1 MVFMSEKLKLDN
13 RSTSIVKDAA
23 SHMAEVVVG
32 EEMLINMGP
41 QHPSTHGVLNKV
53 LKTDGEIIS
62 EVFPQIGYL
71 HRGLEKIAEKLNYH
85 QFMPYTDRIDYLAA
99 MNCNLAYAMAIE
111 KLAAIEVPKRAEY
124 IRVIMAELNRIAT
137 HLVFM
142 GTMGLETGA
151 WTPIVYGFRE
161 REEILDLFEMTCGQ
175 RLTYNYMRIGGVS
188 DDLPNGFVDKARKFC
203 DVLEKKLV
211 EYNNLLSYNQIFI
224 DRMAKVGVLPADLA
238 VDYGV
243 TGPALRGSGVKWDL
257 RKNEP
262 YSVYPELEF
271 DIPVGKGELGKVGDA
286 WDRYMVRMREIE
298 QSIRIVRQALDK
310 LPAGD
315 VRAKVGRI
323 FKPAQGEVYVRAE
336 NPRGELGFYVVSD
349 GSANPYRLKIR
360 TGSFNNLSAVPPISK
375 GMMISDFVI
384 TLGSFDVVLP
394 EIDR

>member
-1 MVFMSEKLKLDN
+1 MSQNQEPTTIVKNAATRMSE
-13 RSTSIVKDAA
+13 
-23 SHMAEVVVG
+23 VVLG

-62 EVFPQIGYL
+62 EVFPQVGYL

-85 QFMPYTDRIDYLAA
+85 QFMPYTDRIDYLAS
-99 MNCNLAYAMAIE
+99 MNCNMAYAMAVE
-111 KLAAIEVPKRAEY
+111 KLASIEVPKRAEY
-124 IRVIMAELNRIAT
+124 IRVVMAEFNRIAT

-188 DDLPNGFVDKARKFC
+188 DDLPSGFVDKARRFC
-203 DVLEKKLV
+203 DMLEQKWV

-224 DRMAKVGVLPADLA
+224 MRMAKVGVLPVDLA
-238 VDYGV
+238 IDYGV
-243 TGPALRGSGVKWDL
+243 TGPVLRGSGVKWDL

-271 DIPVGKGELGKVGDA
+271 DIPIGTGELGQVGDA
-286 WDRYMVRMREIE
+286 WDRYMVRMREIK
-298 QSIRIVRQALDK
+298 QSIRIIRQALDK
-310 LPAGD
+310 MPSGE

-323 FKPAQGEVYVRAE
+323 FKPAAGEVYSRAE

-360 TGSFNNLSAVPPISK
+360 TASFNNLSAVPPISK
-375 GMMISDFVI
+375 GMMISDFVM
-384 TLGSFDVVLP
+384 TLGSFDIVLP
-394 EIDR
+394 EVDR

>member
-1 MVFMSEKLKLDN
+1 MSEALKLD
-13 RSTSIVKDAA
+13 SQATTILKDAA
-23 SHMAEVVVG
+23 SRLEEVVVG

-85 QFMPYTDRIDYLAA
+85 QFMPYTDRIDYLSA
-99 MNCNLAYAMAIE
+99 MNCNFAYAMAVE
-111 KLAAIEVPKRAEY
+111 KLAGIEVPKRAEY
-124 IRVIMAELNRIAT
+124 IRVIMAEFNRIAS
-137 HLVFM
+137 HLVFF
-142 GTMGLETGA
+142 GTMGLEAGA
-151 WTPIVYGFRE
+151 FTPLLYGFRE

-188 DDLPNGFVDKARKFC
+188 DDLPDGFVDKARRFC

-211 EYNNLLSYNQIFI
+211 EYNNLLSYNQIFVI
-224 DRMAKVGVLPADLA
+224 RMANVGVLPVDLA
-238 VDYGV
+238 IDYGV
-243 TGPALRGSGVKWDL
+243 TGPVLRGSGVKWDL

-271 DIPVGKGELGKVGDA
+271 DIPTGKGEMGKVGDA
-286 WDRYMVRMREIE
+286 WDRYMVRMREME
-298 QSIRIVRQALDK
+298 QSIRIIRQALDK
-310 LPAGD
+310 MPSGD

-323 FKPAQGEVYVRAE
+323 LKPPQGEVYFRAE

-349 GSANPYRLKIR
+349 GSTNPYRLKIR
-360 TGSFNNLSAVPPISK
+360 TASFNNLSAVPPISK
-375 GMMISDFVI
+375 GTMISDFVLL
-384 TLGSFDVVLP
+384 LGSFDVVLP

>member
-1 MVFMSEKLKLDN
+1 MSEKLKLDN

>member
-1 MVFMSEKLKLDN
+1 MS
-13 RSTSIVKDAA
+13 
-23 SHMAEVVVG
+23 EVVVG

-71 HRGLEKIAEKLNYH
+71 HRGLEKMAEKLNYH
-85 QFMPYTDRIDYLAA
+85 QFMPYTDRIDYLAS
-99 MNCNLAYAMAIE
+99 MNCNFAYAMAVE

-124 IRVIMAELNRIAT
+124 IRVVMAEFNRIAT

-142 GTMGLETGA
+142 GTMGMETGA
-151 WTPIVYGFRE
+151 FTPVLYGFRE

-188 DDLPNGFVDKARKFC
+188 DDLPNGFADKARKFC
-203 DVLEKKLV
+203 DVLEQKWD

-224 DRMAKVGVLPADLA
+224 MRMAKVGVLPVDLA
-238 VDYGV
+238 IDYGV
-243 TGPALRGSGVKWDL
+243 TGPVLRGSGVKWDL

-271 DIPVGKGELGKVGDA
+271 DIPVGTGEQGKVGDA
-286 WDRYMVRMREIE
+286 WDRYMVRMREIK
-298 QSIRIVRQALDK
+298 QSIRIIRQALDK
-310 LPAGD
+310 MPSGD

-323 FKPAQGEVYVRAE
+323 FKPAAGEVYVRSE

-349 GSANPYRLKIR
+349 GTANPYRLKIR
-360 TGSFNNLSAVPPISK
+360 TGSFSNLSAVPPISK
-375 GMMISDFVI
+375 GTMISDFVM

>member
-1 MVFMSEKLKLDN
+1 MSQNQEQTTIIKN
-13 RSTSIVKDAA
+13 AA
-23 SHMAEVVVG
+23 TLMSEVVVG

-41 QHPSTHGVLNKV
+41 QHPSTHGVLNMV

-62 EVFPQIGYL
+62 EVFPQLGYL

-85 QFMPYTDRIDYLAA
+85 QFMPYTDRIDYLSA
-99 MNCNLAYAMAIE
+99 MNCNLAYAMAVE
-111 KLAAIEVPKRAEY
+111 KLAGIEVPKRAEY
-124 IRVIMAELNRIAT
+124 IRVVMAEFNRIAT

-188 DDLPNGFVDKARKFC
+188 DDLPNGFVDKARRFC
-203 DVLEKKLV
+203 DMLEQKWE
-211 EYNNLLSYNQIFI
+211 EYNNLLTYNQIFI
-224 DRMAKVGVLPADLA
+224 MRMAKVGVLPAELA
-238 VDYGV
+238 IDYGV

-271 DIPVGKGELGKVGDA
+271 DIPIGTGEQGKVGDA
-286 WDRYMVRMREIE
+286 WDRYMVRMREIK
-298 QSIRIVRQALDK
+298 QSIRIIRQALDK
-310 LPAGD
+310 MPSGD
-315 VRAKVGRI
+315 IRAKVGRI
-323 FKPAQGEVYVRAE
+323 FKPAAGEVYVRSE

-349 GSANPYRLKIR
+349 GMANPYRLKIR
-360 TGSFNNLSAVPPISK
+360 TGSFSNLSAVPSISQ
-375 GMMISDFVI
+375 GTMISDFVM
-384 TLGSFDVVLP
+384 TMGSFDVVLP

>member
-1 MVFMSEKLKLDN
+1 MNQNQEP
-13 RSTSIVKDAA
+13 TTIVRNAA
-23 SHMAEVVVG
+23 TGMEEVLIG

-53 LKTDGEIIS
+53 LKTNGEIIS

-85 QFMPYTDRIDYLAA
+85 QFMPYTDRIDYLAS
-99 MNCNLAYAMAIE
+99 MNCNFAYAMAVE
-111 KLAAIEVPKRAEY
+111 KLASIEVPKRAEY
-124 IRVIMAELNRIAT
+124 IRVVMAELNRIAT

-188 DDLPNGFVDKARKFC
+188 DDLPAGFIDKARKFC
-203 DVLEKKLV
+203 DVLEQKWV

-224 DRMAKVGVLPADLA
+224 GRMAKVGVLPAELA
-238 VDYGV
+238 IDYGV

-271 DIPVGKGELGKVGDA
+271 DIPVGTGEQGKLGDA
-286 WDRYMVRMREIE
+286 WDRYMVRMREIK

-310 LPAGD
+310 MPGGE

-323 FKPAQGEVYVRAE
+323 FKPAKGEVYVRSE

-349 GSANPYRLKIR
+349 GTANPYRLKIR

-375 GMMISDFVI
+375 GTMISDFVM

>member
-1 MVFMSEKLKLDN
+1 MIDSLKLDQA
-13 RSTSIVKDAA
+13 TTIVKGAA
-23 SHMAEVVVG
+23 ERLEEVVIG

-71 HRGLEKIAEKLNYH
+71 HRGLEKMAEKLNYH
-85 QFMPYTDRIDYLAA
+85 QFMPYTDRIDYLSA
-99 MNCNLAYAMAIE
+99 MNCNFAYCLAVE
-111 KLAAIEVPKRAEY
+111 KLGAIEVPKRAEY

-188 DDLPNGFVDKARKFC
+188 DDLPGGFVDKARRFC
-203 DVLEKKLV
+203 DALEKKLV

-224 DRMAKVGVLPADLA
+224 DRMANIGVLPADLA
-238 VDYGV
+238 IDYGV
-243 TGPALRGSGVKWDL
+243 TGPPLRGSGVKWDL

-271 DIPVGKGELGKVGDA
+271 DIPTGKGEQGRVGDA
-286 WDRYMVRMREIE
+286 WDRYMVRMHEME

-310 LPAGD
+310 LPPGD
-315 VRAKVGRI
+315 IRAKVGRV
-323 FKPAQGEVYVRAE
+323 FKPAAGEVYVRSE
-336 NPRGELGFYVVSD
+336 NPRGELGFYIVSD

-360 TGSFNNLSAVPPISK
+360 TASFNNLSAVPPISK
-375 GMMISDFVI
+375 GTMISDFVLS
-384 TLGSFDVVLP
+384 LGSFDIVLP
-394 EIDR
+394 EVDR